1 MKLFNKTK
9 CYYIMT
15 NTEANFKVQ
24 RFADEHCEK
33 NYPIRVQSDGEIVLI
48 DFYSSEKPE
57 KLISEL
63 RRELEADF
71 NIRIGE
77 SFIHITNK

>member
-9 CYYIMT
+9 WYNLMVSK
-15 NTEANFKVQ
+15 EANLKVQ

-33 NYPIRVQSDGEIVLI
+33 GYPFRVQSDGNLVLI

-63 RRELEADF
+63 KRELEADF
-71 NIRIGE
+71 NVRIGE